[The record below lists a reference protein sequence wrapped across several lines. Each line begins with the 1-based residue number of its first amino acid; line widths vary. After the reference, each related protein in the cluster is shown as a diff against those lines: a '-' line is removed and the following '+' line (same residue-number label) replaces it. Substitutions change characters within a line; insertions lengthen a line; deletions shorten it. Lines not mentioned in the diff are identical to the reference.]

1 MRKKNKHFIRLYS
14 ILITTGLV
22 IGLSGCGNNSEVG
35 NSTQESVQA
44 VTEAET
50 EKKDTNSNDTEDV
63 SDSTSFIKK
72 EDVQISETYEDSSEL
87 KQQAGEMKAPMV
99 EM

>member
-1 MRKKNKHFIRLYS
+1 MRTKNKHFMRLYS
-14 ILITTGLV
+14 ILLTTGLV

-50 EKKDTNSNDTEDV
+50 EDESREQAEQTE
-63 SDSTSFIKK
+63 
-72 EDVQISETYEDSSEL
+72 EETA
-87 KQQAGEMKAPMV
+87 QQLLRE
-99 EM
+99 